1 MIAEIVTQLETLK
14 TGGTLRLVE
23 GALSYAAVEV
33 KPADKDMPAA
43 FVVELTETF
52 GPARGMSQAI
62 AQDGIATYAVIL
74 WLGAKRVDDRRA
86 ATALE
91 TLRAAVKGVMFGF
104 SPAGA
109 EGAQFTN
116 AGGRLLAAQDNV
128 VVWQQSFALQ
138 FQERQ

>member
-1 MIAEIVTQLETLK
+1 MIAEIVTRLETLK
-14 TGGTLRLVE
+14 AAGTLRLVE

-52 GPARGMSQAI
+52 GQARGMSQAI
-62 AQDGIATYAVIL
+62 AQDGVATYAVIL
-74 WLGAKRVDDRRA
+74 WMGAKRVDDKRVA
-86 ATALE
+86 VALE
-91 TLRAAVKGVMFGF
+91 TLRTAVKDVMFGW
-104 SPAGA
+104 SPSGA
-109 EGAQFTN
+109 EGAPFVN